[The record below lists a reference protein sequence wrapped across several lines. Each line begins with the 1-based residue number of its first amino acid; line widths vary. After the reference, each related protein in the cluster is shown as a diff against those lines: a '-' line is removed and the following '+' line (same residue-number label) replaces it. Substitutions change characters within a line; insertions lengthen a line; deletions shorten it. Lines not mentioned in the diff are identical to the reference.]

1 MHFKMLYDSQFSVIQ
16 SNFLEVHPKFGKV
29 LLYWEL
35 FIKTKDPINY
45 LTTTKSDWLR
55 VAILS

>member
-1 MHFKMLYDSQFSVIQ
+1 MLYDSQFSVIQ